1 MPALTSDQTLP
12 GDGAGSPVRWRPA
25 GPLLTGSGGPG
36 TGAAA
41 AGAVAGAR
49 RSPADAPRS
58 LAAAPQSPAGVMPG
72 APDREARLA
81 AWEKREAPMIAVL
94 PYLMLAVTAAVTV
107 FLKASSPGSLLLDIA
122 LCAAVAGWML
132 WMYTLHPAWRTNTA
146 RMAVFFIVLEVLA
159 TVLVVRDPWFGFFTF
174 TGYFY
179 VFVLPLGLRR
189 QLGVLWIAV
198 LTGTSQAGGFPGQH
212 TSDGLV
218 LWLVVVGVNIAVASA
233 FTWFG
238 WVSSEQNDMR
248 KQAVADLSEANRKL
262 EQTLAENAGL
272 HEQLVTQAREA
283 GVMDERQR
291 MAREIH
297 DTMAQGLTGII
308 AQLQAAEQASCNA
321 DRQRR
326 VQAAITLAR
335 ESLSEARRSVHELRP
350 EPLETARLP
359 DALADV
365 TDRWAQL
372 HGVPVTLATTGPVRP
387 LPPETEVALLRT
399 GQEALANV
407 AKHAAAGG
415 VWLTL
420 SYMDDEVV
428 LDVRDDGV
436 GFDLAGLAAA
446 AAADG
451 SGFGLTAMRQRAEQ
465 LAGTLEVESEQG
477 SGTAVSVCLPAVP
490 ARPVAC
496 ARPASPGSAA
506 LPARPARAPA

>member
-1 MPALTSDQTLP
+1 MPALTSDQTRP
-12 GDGAGSPVRWRPA
+12 ADGTGSPGRWRPA
-25 GPLLTGSGGPG
+25 GSLLSGRSGQGS
-36 TGAAA
+36 
-41 AGAVAGAR
+41 GAVAT
-49 RSPADAPRS
+49 DV
-58 LAAAPQSPAGVMPG
+58 AAAPQGLAGVMPG
-72 APDREARLA
+72 APDRVARLA
-81 AWEKREAPMIAVL
+81 AWEKREAPMIALL
-94 PYLMLAVTAAVTV
+94 PYLMLALTAAVTV
-107 FLKASSPGSLLLDIA
+107 FLKASAPGSLLIDLA
-122 LCAAVAGWML
+122 LCAAVAAWML
-132 WMYTLHPAWRTNTA
+132 WIYTLHPAWRSSTA
-146 RMAVFFIVLEVLA
+146 LMAVFFVVLETLA

-218 LWLVVVGVNIAVASA
+218 LWLVIVGVNIAVASA

-308 AQLQAAEQASCNA
+308 AQLQAAEQASCGA

-359 DALADV
+359 DALAQV

-372 HGVPVTLATTGPVRP
+372 HGVPVTLAATGPVRP

-399 GQEALANV
+399 AQEALANV

-428 LDVRDDGV
+428 LDVRDDGA
-436 GFDLAGLAAA
+436 GFDPSGLPAA

-465 LAGTLEVESEQG
+465 LSGTLEVESEQG

-490 ARPVAC
+490 ARPVVRA
-496 ARPASPGSAA
+496 PSASPVPAA
-506 LPARPARAPA
+506 QPARAARAPA